1 MIEFLHGL
9 FLSIGFTVSVFGS
22 AYGIAT
28 AFIKLKEFS
37 ERRKS
42 HEKRLT
48 ELLESIS
55 HKLNS
60 KP

>member
-9 FLSIGFTVSVFGS
+9 FLSIGFTVSVFGC
-22 AYGIAT
+22 AYCITT
-28 AFIKLKEFS
+28 AVIKIKEYS

-48 ELLESIS
+48 ELLEAIS